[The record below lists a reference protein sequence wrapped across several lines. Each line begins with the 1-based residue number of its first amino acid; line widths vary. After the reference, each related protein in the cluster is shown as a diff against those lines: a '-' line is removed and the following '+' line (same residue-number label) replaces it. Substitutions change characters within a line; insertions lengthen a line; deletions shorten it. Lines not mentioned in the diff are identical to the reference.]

1 MVNVQ
6 IHLQVWFISYN
17 LLTKIGQGWEF
28 AHRFSER
35 IPRFLPKNEQ
45 MSDLLKKWAICSFA
59 HFGEQPER
67 FAHDRSFPLSDLSK
81 SVLVTHFWWATWA
94 IPSHRSFLVSN
105 PSDLLTLLTKK
116 GNERIAHF
124 LNKKK
129 RYKNNLLDFF
139 SRNVLSE
146 SLICSFIMSELSE
159 LLTVADLSWA
169 TWVICSR
176 SLICLE
182 QPERFAHGRLFVLS
196 DLNES
201 FTVAHLIWAK

>member
-67 FAHDRSFPLSDLSK
+67 FAHDRSF
-81 SVLVTHFWWATWA
+81 
-94 IPSHRSFLVSN
+94 LVSN
-105 PSDLLTLLTKK
+105 PSDSLTLLTKK

-159 LLTVADLSWA
+159 SLTVADLSWA